1 MWQQRQ
7 REVSVKDKCE
17 DADFEDWRRD
27 NEKGIQAACKDLENA
42 KELIA
47 PNQSLQ
53 KECHRANNLIFSSM
67 EPISDVSAPE
77 L

>member
-1 MWQQRQ
+1 MLTTKA
-7 REVSVKDKCE
+7 EVNVKEKFE
-17 DADFEDWRRD
+17 DADLEDWRRD
-27 NEKGIQAACKDLENA
+27 HEKGIQAACKNLENA
-42 KELIA
+42 KELVA

-67 EPISDVSAPE
+67 EPISDFSAPE